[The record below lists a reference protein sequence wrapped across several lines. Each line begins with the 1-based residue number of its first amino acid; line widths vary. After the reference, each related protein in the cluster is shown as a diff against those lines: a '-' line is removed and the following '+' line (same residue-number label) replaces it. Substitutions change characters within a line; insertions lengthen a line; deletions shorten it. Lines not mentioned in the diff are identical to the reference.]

1 MVNIEKTMT
10 CEQVVTEP
18 NGVAHVCL
26 ASHRGSEYE
35 RTVDEYLS
43 IDCTVSEARQMLGR
57 TFLVTVKSVCDK

>member
-1 MVNIEKTMT
+1 MNIEKTMT

-35 RTVDEYLS
+35 CTVDEYLN
-43 IDCTVSEARQMLGR
+43 IDCTVSEARSMLGR
-57 TFLVTVKSVCDK
+57 TFLVTVKPVRDR